1 MSSLTP
7 YSALV
12 VKIIG
17 AKAYQR
23 GRSSLARELERA
35 AEAIEGMDDAAAI
48 QRSLKDPQAFVA
60 VFDRHY
66 GAVHGFAG
74 RRAGPDVADE
84 IAAETFTRA
93 FDRRTTYDR
102 SYPDARPWLLAI
114 ASNLLR
120 RHWKSERRHL
130 EAWSRAHAGTPSH
143 DALPETMA
151 AELIEALDAL
161 AAADREALLLLAWGE
176 LSYEEIARAMNTPV
190 GTVRSRIARAR
201 GRLSACLEDSHA

>member
-1 MSSLTP
+1 
-7 YSALV
+7 LV

-23 GRSSLARELERA
+23 GRSSLSRELKGA

-48 QRSLKDPQAFVA
+48 TRSLKDPQAFVA

-66 GAVHGFAG
+66 TAVHGFAG
-74 RRAGPDVADE
+74 RRAGPDLADE

-120 RHWKSERRHL
+120 RHWKAERRHL
-130 EAWSRAHAGTPSH
+130 EAWAKAQAGTPRH
-143 DALPETMA
+143 EALPDGVA
-151 AELIEALDAL
+151 SELIDALDAL
-161 AAADREALLLLAWGE
+161 APADREALLLYAWGE
-176 LSYEEIARAMNTPV
+176 LSYEEIASAMNTPV

>member
-35 AEAIEGMDDAAAI
+35 DEAIGSMDDAAAI
-48 QRSLKDPQAFVA
+48 ERSLKDPQAFVA

-66 GAVHGFAG
+66 AAVHGFAG
-74 RRAGPDVADE
+74 RRAGADLADE

-102 SYPDARPWLLAI
+102 SYPDARPWLLTI

-120 RHWKSERRHL
+120 RHWKAERRHL
-130 EAWSRAHAGTPSH
+130 EAWARAQAGTPQH
-143 DALPETMA
+143 EALPDGLA
-151 AELIEALDAL
+151 AELITALYAL
-161 AAADREALLLLAWGE
+161 TPADREALLLYAWGE

>member
-1 MSSLTP
+1 
-7 YSALV
+7 
-12 VKIIG
+12 
-17 AKAYQR
+17 
-23 GRSSLARELERA
+23 
-35 AEAIEGMDDAAAI
+35 MDDAAAI
-48 QRSLKDPQAFVA
+48 TRSLKDPQAFVA

-66 GAVHGFAG
+66 DAVHGFAG
-74 RRAGPDVADE
+74 RRAGPDLADE

-120 RHWKSERRHL
+120 RHWKTERRHL
-130 EAWSRAHAGTPSH
+130 EAWARSSAGTPRH
-143 DALPETMA
+143 HALPEA
-151 AELIEALDAL
+151 LGGEIVQALDAL
-161 AAADREALLLLAWGE
+161 APPDREALLLLAWGE

>member
-1 MSSLTP
+1 
-7 YSALV
+7 
-12 VKIIG
+12 
-17 AKAYQR
+17 
-23 GRSSLARELERA
+23 
-35 AEAIEGMDDAAAI
+35 MDDAAAI
-48 QRSLKDPQAFVA
+48 TRSLKDPQAFVA

-66 GAVHGFAG
+66 EAVHGFAG

-102 SYPDARPWLLAI
+102 RYPDARPWLLAI

-120 RHWKSERRHL
+120 RHWKAERRHL
-130 EAWSRAHAGTPSH
+130 EAWALAHAGTPQH
-143 DALPETMA
+143 EALPEAMGH
-151 AELIEALDAL
+151 EIVQALDAL
-161 AAADREALLLLAWGE
+161 APADREALLLYAWGE

>member
-1 MSSLTP
+1 
-7 YSALV
+7 
-12 VKIIG
+12 
-17 AKAYQR
+17 
-23 GRSSLARELERA
+23 
-35 AEAIEGMDDAAAI
+35 MDDAAAI
-48 QRSLKDPQAFVA
+48 TRSLKDPQAFVD

-66 GAVHGFAG
+66 AAVHGFAG
-74 RRAGPDVADE
+74 RRAGPDLADE

-102 SYPDARPWLLAI
+102 AYPDARPWLLAI

-130 EAWSRAHAGTPSH
+130 EAWAKADAGAPRH
-143 DALPETMA
+143 HALPDGVA
-151 AELIEALDAL
+151 SELIDALDAL
-161 AAADREALLLLAWGE
+161 APPDREALLLYAWGE